1 MFTKSRKN
9 AFRYL
14 CCYSILMLSTFLTV
28 YTNYPSLENSY
39 PGDYGIYAFYKMT
52 SMDMLLFVFTALFII
67 APLLVSATFFQIQ
80 KGFSNFI
87 LLRISIQDYLKRVLI
102 KSFSTGFIF
111 FLILQISIIL
121 YLHFFYESVIPSLFI
136 STEMYFSRNAVLELL
151 IFVLLSSAG
160 YGIFLM
166 FISTLSMLIKNEYI
180 FYSTGVLVQITS
192 MLLYPCTGAVIVQQ
206 LEPYTRR
213 MIPIRSLLSFM
224 VPANLITPGT
234 TFPLEAHY
242 TGWYSFTSTAL
253 FFTLLIYLLYRLI
266 CSRYKYNRI
275 RCIEHSSNTVSAYHK
290 KSC

>member
-9 AFRYL
+9 TFRYL

-39 PGDYGIYAFYKMT
+39 PDDYGIYAFYKMT
-52 SMDMLLFVFTALFII
+52 SMDMLLFVLALFII

-151 IFVLLSSAG
+151 IFVLLSSVG

-166 FISTLSMLIKNEYI
+166 FLSTLSMLIKNEYI

-192 MLLYPCTGAVIVQQ
+192 MLLYWCCDSPTIRTIYPSYDSDTFFIILHGTCKSNH
-206 LEPYTRR
+206 TRDNLS
-213 MIPIRSLLSFM
+213 IRSALHRLVF
-224 VPANLITPGT
+224 I
-234 TFPLEAHY
+234 Y
-242 TGWYSFTSTAL
+242 QYSIIFYIIDIFA
-253 FFTLLIYLLYRLI
+253 I
-266 CSRYKYNRI
+266 
-275 RCIEHSSNTVSAYHK
+275 
-290 KSC
+290 